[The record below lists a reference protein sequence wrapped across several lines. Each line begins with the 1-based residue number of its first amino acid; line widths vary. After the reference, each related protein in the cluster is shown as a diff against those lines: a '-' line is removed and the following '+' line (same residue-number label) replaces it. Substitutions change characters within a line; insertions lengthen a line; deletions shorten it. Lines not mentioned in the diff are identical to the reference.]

1 MKDDNAFWSPA
12 FDEFGDELARV
23 AQADSGSRPRRR
35 RWVIALVGLSLVIA
49 PAAVALTSDD
59 GDDESFRVPA
69 PGSPEALES
78 GPDGRQPLSPP
89 GVAPRRDPM
98 DPDQRK
104 PPLRAP

>member
-12 FDEFGDELARV
+12 FDEFADELARV

-59 GDDESFRVPA
+59 DESVPVPA
-69 PGSPEALES
+69 PGSPDALQS
-78 GPDGRQPLSPP
+78 DPDGRQP
-89 GVAPRRDPM
+89 
-98 DPDQRK
+98 
-104 PPLRAP
+104 PLRAR